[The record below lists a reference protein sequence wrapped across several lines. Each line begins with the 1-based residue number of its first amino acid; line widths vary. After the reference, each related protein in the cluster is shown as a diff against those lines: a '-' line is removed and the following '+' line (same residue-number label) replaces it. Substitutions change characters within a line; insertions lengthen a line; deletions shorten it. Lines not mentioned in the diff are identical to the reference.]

1 MTDKRQLDAELAAM
15 LPFLPG
21 WQLDPAYADH
31 TWCAVL
37 RDGTGKGIHVNST
50 QAKGRLYL
58 SGMWPSTSDR
68 EACRPDKCQHITVA
82 RDRPPE
88 KIAAEIERRF
98 LPWYTA
104 AYAEQAE
111 RAAKHNAARNRQQ
124 EVTVELAAVLGQG
137 AARRLQSNPNQ
148 VYASGL
154 TVDVHGNGES
164 VSIEVRYKSVK
175 VAKAVLKAI
184 VKAGGLIE

>member
-1 MTDKRQLDAELAAM
+1 MTDKQQLDAELTAI
-15 LPFLPG
+15 LKHLPG
-21 WQLDPAYADH
+21 WQLDPAYANH

-37 RDGTGKGIHVNST
+37 RDGTGKGIHVNAT

-104 AYAEQAE
+104 AYAEESE
-111 RAAKHNAARNRQQ
+111 R
-124 EVTVELAAVLGQG
+124 
-137 AARRLQSNPNQ
+137 
-148 VYASGL
+148 
-154 TVDVHGNGES
+154 
-164 VSIEVRYKSVK
+164 VRTTQ
-175 VAKAVLKAI
+175 
-184 VKAGGLIE
+184 